1 MTRIAERFQ
10 KLKAEGRKGFIAYV
24 TAGLPDVAGTL
35 QAVQVLEEAG
45 ADIIELGIPFS
56 DPLADGPVIQKAAT
70 LAIEAGITTPKVL
83 ELVRSIRQTSQIP
96 LVVMT
101 YINTILNVGVEK
113 FVCSFADAGLD
124 GIIVPDLPL
133 EESGLLAKYC
143 EQAGVDLI
151 QLVAPTSPEKRL
163 VAICKKSQGF
173 VYCVSNTGV
182 TGVRREVDFSQIA
195 KVIEIVRG
203 ETNVPPAIGFGIG
216 SPLGAQEAAKHA
228 DAVIV
233 GSAIVQRLMDEGIE
247 SVRTFAKSIR
257 QALDKGV

>member
-1 MTRIAERFQ
+1 MSRIAERFQ
-10 KLKAEGRKGFIAYV
+10 NLKAEGRKGFIAYV

-35 QAVQVLEEAG
+35 KAVKVLEEAG
-45 ADIIELGIPFS
+45 ADVIELGIPFS
-56 DPLADGPVIQKAAT
+56 DPMADGPVIQRAAT

-83 ELVRSIRQTSQIP
+83 ELVRSIRKTSQIP

-113 FVCSFADAGLD
+113 FVRTFADAGLD

-133 EESGLLAKYC
+133 EESGLLAQHC
-143 EQAGVDLI
+143 ELVGIDFI
-151 QLVAPTSPEKRL
+151 QLVAPTTPKNRL
-163 VAICKKSQGF
+163 IAICKKSQGF

-182 TGVRREVDFSQIA
+182 TGVRKVDFSQIA
-195 KVIEIVRG
+195 KVIDIVRS

-216 SPLGAQEAAKHA
+216 TPEGAKEAAKYC

-233 GSAIVQRLMDEGIE
+233 GSAIMQRLMDEGID
-247 SVRTFAKSIR
+247 SVATFAKSIR
-257 QALDKGV
+257 RALDEGV